1 MAKIL
6 CNKSRKVEKPWA
18 IFKRVGWEWR
28 ILKNYQN
35 DVNKNY
41 ARWFCAVKSPF
52 TYGSFEMGDTY
63 VKDVMGSRYLVAA
76 HPDFIE
82 HIGWGESTVELA
94 EIEILED

>member
-6 CNKSRKVEKPWA
+6 CGKTRKTETPWA
-18 IFKRVGWEWR
+18 IFKRDGWEWR

-41 ARWFCAVKSPF
+41 ARWFCAVKSPM
-52 TYGSFEMGDTY
+52 THGSWEMGDTY
-63 VKDVMGSRYLVAA
+63 VSQVMGSRYLVAA

-82 HIGWGESTVELA
+82 HIGWEPSTVALA
-94 EIEILED
+94 ELEILGD